1 MSFIDIKNP
10 QERDRIV
17 QDYINTRNEL
27 RAKAEND
34 KARGLTQQIQLVKSY
49 TPLIKATQE
58 SSSKITEELKNNRAV
73 NEDNKPF
80 WKETYTK
87 PAINY
92 YLDSNKNLDKYFGI
106 QKKGDHYAMGLKT
119 ITLDNKSNIT
129 VENGS
134 TFKASPG
141 LWELIMLTKPSNYT
155 PEEFEKYQDLVEETG
170 VIFNPLT
177 QRKSDR
183 PESTAK
189 YRNILKKFAEDYV
202 SDEGDGNNDDE
213 DAEDNK
219 NADHDNQV
227 TKSDGQGIKFLPGDI
242 NGLLDRL
249 KLLYAERRAG
259 NIISTT
265 SEIVA
270 ILDELLRRKQ
280 ITRKQYNA
288 ACKELSC

>member
-34 KARGLTQQIQLVKSY
+34 KARGLTQQIQLVKTY

-106 QKKGDHYAMGLKT
+106 QKKGDHYVMGVKT

-155 PEEFEKYQDLVEETG
+155 PEEFEKYQDLVEETQ

-177 QRKSDR
+177 QRETDR
-183 PESTAK
+183 PKSTAK
-189 YRNILKKFAEDYV
+189 YINILKKFAEDYV

-219 NADHDNQV
+219 NADHDNQE

>member
-34 KARGLTQQIQLVKSY
+34 KARGLTQQIQLVKTY

-58 SSSKITEELKNNRAV
+58 SSNKITEELKNNRAV
-73 NEDNKPF
+73 KEEHNPF

-106 QKKGDHYAMGLKT
+106 QKKGDHYVMGEKT
-119 ITLDNKSNIT
+119 ITLDDKSNIT
-129 VENGS
+129 VEKGS

-141 LWELIMLTKPSNYT
+141 LWELIMLNKPT
-155 PEEFEKYQDLVEETG
+155 HFTEDDFEKYQDLVEETQ

-177 QRKSDR
+177 QKETDR
-183 PESTAK
+183 PKSTAK
-189 YRNILKKFAEDYV
+189 WKILEKLAEQYV
-202 SDEGDGNNDDE
+202 NEGDEDDNDE
-213 DAEDNK
+213 DADDNK
-219 NADHDNQV
+219 SVDNNNEK

-270 ILDELLRRKQ
+270 ILDELLRKKQ

-288 ACKELSC
+288 ASKELSC